1 VIVRAPA
8 HQPFAF
14 KCRMSVP
21 LAWGKCLPPWCVF
34 ATVLTINVNTVV
46 QMGSKTTVQ
55 VVDAVG
61 EHALVQLPSSTLSNI
76 LGELNRINGKDVP
89 LHSLCTPST
98 RSRAFEFLDG
108 SEVGGVFKDVT
119 FHTAM
124 AFNQA
129 YCWTGDIS
137 TPIDGPHAERIGR
150 HWMALADPGTNNFFY
165 DLVPASLGDA
175 ADAVVNLVLSDG
187 SANSAVDDTAEK
199 IPVAESGVSKGVGG
213 TRTGAAGGVDQ
224 GGEGETAVGGRRT
237 DGNAV
242 LEEAGLTDEE
252 MATEALIDDLIG
264 PAGASSTDTR

>member
-1 VIVRAPA
+1 MP
-8 HQPFAF
+8 
-14 KCRMSVP
+14 VP
-21 LAWGKCLPPWCVF
+21 LAWGRFLPPWCVF
-34 ATVLTINVNTVV
+34 ATVLTITFNTVV
-46 QMGSKTTVQ
+46 QMGSTKTVQ

-76 LGELNRINGKDVP
+76 LGKLNRINGKDV
-89 LHSLCTPST
+89 LFHALCTPST
-98 RSRAFEFLDG
+98 RSRAFEFFDG
-108 SEVGGVFKDVT
+108 SEIGGVFKEVT

-129 YCWTGDIS
+129 YWWTGDVS
-137 TPIDGPHAERIGR
+137 TPINRPHAERIGR

-165 DLVPASLGDA
+165 DLVPASVGDA
-175 ADAVVNLVLSDG
+175 ADAVVNLVQSDG
-187 SANSAVDDTAEK
+187 SANSPFEDTADK
-199 IPVAESGVSKGVGG
+199 VPVAESGVSKGVGG
-213 TRTGAAGGVDQ
+213 TRTGAAGEFDR

-237 DGNAV
+237 DGNDV

>member
-1 VIVRAPA
+1 
-8 HQPFAF
+8 
-14 KCRMSVP
+14 MSVP

-46 QMGSKTTVQ
+46 QKGSKTTVQ

-108 SEVGGVFKDVT
+108 SEVGGVFKEVT

-165 DLVPASLGDA
+165 DLVPASLGDT

-224 GGEGETAVGGRRT
+224 GGEGETAIGGRRT
-237 DGNAV
+237 DGNDV